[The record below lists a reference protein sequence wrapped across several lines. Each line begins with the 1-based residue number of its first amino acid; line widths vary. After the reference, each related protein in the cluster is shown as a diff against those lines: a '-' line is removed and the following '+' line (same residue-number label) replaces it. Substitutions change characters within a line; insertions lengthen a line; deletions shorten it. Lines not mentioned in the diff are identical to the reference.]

1 MLEFPRWKYVV
12 ILIVLAL
19 SALYALPNIYQ
30 KDPAI
35 QITANRGGQIDDAL
49 RDRVLADL
57 KKAGVDAVGAEKEGE
72 SLIVR
77 LPDLKAQS
85 AASDALRDTVGE
97 NYTVA
102 LNLASTVPDWLAN
115 LGGRPMVL
123 GLDLQGGV
131 HFVLQVDQKAALD
144 KRLDAYTE
152 DVRSTLR
159 DARIPYQSVE
169 RRADNSIVAN
179 LSPSAG
185 DDAAQ
190 RARAALVKAQ
200 PTLGYDISGNRI
212 TVTVPETEITQ
223 IANGAIE
230 QNINTLRNR
239 VNQLGVAEP
248 IIQRQ
253 GADRVVVQLPG
264 VQDTAEAKRM
274 IGATATLEYR
284 AVVEGNAQDAITAGR
299 IPPEAKVYQ
308 QRDGRGPILLNKRVI
323 VTGDQMVGAQAVTD
337 SNSGSPAVSVTLNNV
352 GGQRMFDFTSANV
365 NKPMAVV
372 YTERVPTVTV
382 VDGQE
387 VRGFKVNEEVIS
399 VANINGVFGKNF
411 QTTGLQKKEAEDL
424 AKLLKSGSLAAPM
437 DFVEE
442 RVVGPS
448 LGAENVK
455 NGITAVV
462 YAFMF
467 TLVFFTI
474 YYRMFGLI
482 TSIAM
487 LFNLL
492 IVVAVM
498 SLFGA
503 TMTLPGFAGL
513 ALSVGLSVDANVLI
527 NERIREEL
535 RAGVPGKT
543 AIVTGYERAS
553 GHHPRRQ
560 PDRPDR
566 RCGAVRIRYRSAE
579 GLRADHDHRYFRF
592 HVHRD
597 HRIACTGDADLRPSQ
612 EAPERGHLTGRHA
625 HETVSAAHP
634 PERHQDRLHALAP
647 CRDGRHDHRVP
658 GLDRHH
664 RLQGLQLRPG
674 LHRRHPDR
682 SPLRQGGGR
691 RAGPYQARREWLRR
705 RPGTECWWQHRSAD
719 PPGPA
724 R

>member
-1 MLEFPRWKYVV
+1 MLEFPRWKYFL

-19 SALYALPNIYQ
+19 STLYALPNVYQ
-30 KDPAI
+30 KDPAV

-57 KKAGVDAVGAEKEGE
+57 AKAGVKTIGAEKEGD

-77 LPDLKAQS
+77 LADLQS
-85 AASDALRDTVGE
+85 QAAASDTLRDSVGE
-97 NYTVA
+97 DYVVA
-102 LNLASTVPDWLAN
+102 LNLASTVPDWLAK

-144 KRLDAYTE
+144 KRLDAYAE
-152 DVRSTLR
+152 DVRTSLR
-159 DARIPYQSVE
+159 DARIAYQSVE
-169 RRADNSIVAN
+169 RRPDNTIVATI
-179 LSPSAG
+179 SPTAG
-185 DDAAQ
+185 EEAVAK
-190 RARAALVKAQ
+190 ARAVMAKAQ
-200 PTLGYDISGNRI
+200 PTLGYDVTGNRI
-212 TVTVPETEITQ
+212 AVTVPDAELSQ

-284 AVVEGNAQDAITAGR
+284 AVVEGNAQDAITSGR

-308 QRDGRGPILLNKRVI
+308 QRDNRGPVLLNKRVI
-323 VTGDQMVGAQAVTD
+323 VTGDQMVAAQATTD
-337 SNSGSPAVSVTLNNV
+337 QNGSAAVSVTLNNV

-372 YTERVPTVTV
+372 YTERIPTVSM
-382 VDGQE
+382 VDGKE
-387 VRGFKVNEEVIS
+387 VRSFRVKEEVIS

-411 QTTGLQKKEAEDL
+411 QTTGLEKKEAEDL

-448 LGAENVK
+448 LGAENVQ

-462 YAFMF
+462 YAFLF
-467 TLVFFTI
+467 TLVFFSV
-474 YYRMFGLI
+474 YYRMFGVI
-482 TSIAM
+482 TSLAM

-498 SLFGA
+498 SMFGA

-535 RAGVPGKT
+535 RAGMPGKT
-543 AIVTGYERAS
+543 AIVTGYDRAS
-553 GHHPRRQ
+553 GT
-560 PDRPDR
+560 
-566 RCGAVRIRYRSAE
+566 I
-579 GLRADHDHRYFRF
+579 L
-592 HVHRD
+592 
-597 HRIACTGDADLRPSQ
+597 DAN
-612 EAPERGHLTGRHA
+612 LTGLIVGVA
-625 HETVSAAHP
+625 LYAFGTGPLKGFALTMIIGIFASMFTAITVS
-634 PERHQDRLHALAP
+634 RALAT
-647 CRDGRHDHRVP
+647 
-658 GLDRHH
+658 LIY
-664 RLQGLQLRPG
+664 
-674 LHRRHPDR
+674 
-682 SPLRQGGGR
+682 GR
-691 RAGPYQARREWLRR
+691 RKKLQNVAI
-705 RPGTECWWQHRSAD
+705 
-719 PPGPA
+719 
-724 R
+724 

>member
-1 MLEFPRWKYVV
+1 MLEFPRWKYFV
-12 ILIVLAL
+12 ILIVLAI
-19 SALYALPNIYQ
+19 STLYALPNIYQ

-35 QITANRGGQIDDAL
+35 QITANRGGLVDSAL

-57 KKAGVDAVGAEKEGE
+57 KQAGVTPMAAEVEGD

-77 LPDLKAQS
+77 LSDIQAQTAANDVLKQS
-85 AASDALRDTVGE
+85 VGE
-97 NYTVA
+97 DYVVA
-102 LNLASTVPDWLAN
+102 LNLASTVPDWLSN
-115 LGGRPMVL
+115 LGARPMTL

-144 KRLDAYTE
+144 KRLDSYTE
-152 DVRSTLR
+152 DVRTTLR

-169 RRADNSIVAN
+169 RRADNTIVAN

-185 DDAAQ
+185 EGAGL
-190 RARAALVKAQ
+190 RARDALFKSQ
-200 PTLGYDISGNRI
+200 PTLGFEVTGNRVI
-212 TVTVPETEITQ
+212 VSLPDAELAA

-230 QNINTLRNR
+230 QNVNTLRNR

-284 AVVEGNAQDAITAGR
+284 AVIEGNAQDAVATGR

-308 QRDGRGPILLNKRVI
+308 LRDNRGPVLLAKRVI
-323 VTGDQMVGAQAVTD
+323 VTGDQMVAAQATTD
-337 SNSGSPAVSVTLNNV
+337 QNGSAAVSVTLNNV

-372 YTERVPTVTV
+372 YTERIPSVET
-382 VDGQE
+382 VDGKE
-387 VRGFKVNEEVIS
+387 VRSFRVKEEVIS

-411 QTTGLQKKEAEDL
+411 QTTGLEKRESEDL

-442 RVVGPS
+442 KIVGPS
-448 LGAENVK
+448 LGAENVQR
-455 NGITAVV
+455 GVTAVGF
-462 YAFMF
+462 AFLF
-467 TLVFFTI
+467 TLVFFTV
-474 YYRMFGLI
+474 YYRMFGVI
-482 TSIAM
+482 TSVAM

-513 ALSVGLSVDANVLI
+513 ALSIGLSVDANVLI

-535 RAGVPGKT
+535 RAGMPAKAAIVAGYEKASGTILDANLTGMLAGVALYAFGTGPLKGFAVTMIVGILASMFT
-543 AIVTGYERAS
+543 AI
-553 GHHPRRQ
+553 
-560 PDRPDR
+560 
-566 RCGAVRIRYRSAE
+566 
-579 GLRADHDHRYFRF
+579 
-592 HVHRD
+592 
-597 HRIACTGDADLRPSQ
+597 
-612 EAPERGHLTGRHA
+612 
-625 HETVSAAHP
+625 TVS
-634 PERHQDRLHALAP
+634 RALAVLLYGS
-647 CRDGRHDHRVP
+647 RKK
-658 GLDRHH
+658 LKT
-664 RLQGLQLRPG
+664 L
-674 LHRRHPDR
+674 
-682 SPLRQGGGR
+682 
-691 RAGPYQARREWLRR
+691 AI
-705 RPGTECWWQHRSAD
+705 
-719 PPGPA
+719 
-724 R
+724 